1 MVVLG
6 TGTGLTFAPATESIT
21 SAVPSADAGGRLGTR
36 VSSAH
41 PRGGGDRIGCWQP
54 GWARWEAWPRR

>member
-21 SAVPSADAGGRLGTR
+21 GAVPSADAGVGS
-36 VSSAH
+36 VSTHRA
-41 PRGGGDRIGCWQP
+41 
-54 GWARWEAWPRR
+54 